1 MTKNRSNFLH
11 LSLLLWVS
19 LLVNSAQADTPAP
32 EWIWH
37 DNHGAKAADNEV
49 RYFRKTFNVD
59 GRVSKAALTATGDD
73 EIVVYVN
80 GHQVVESTQWEKA
93 ARVDV
98 TRQLRSGDNL
108 IAIRGKNRAGEA
120 AIIAMLELT

>member
-1 MTKNRSNFLH
+1 MTKNRSNSLRFH
-11 LSLLLWVS
+11 LLLWVS
-19 LLVNSAQADTPAP
+19 LLVNSAQAAAPTP

-37 DNHGAKAADNEV
+37 DNHGAKAAENEI

-59 GRVSKAALTATGDD
+59 GRVSKAVLTATGDD

-93 ARVDV
+93 ARTDV
-98 TRQLRSGDNL
+98 TKQLRSGENL
-108 IAIRGKNRAGEA
+108 IAIRGKNR
-120 AIIAMLELT
+120 